1 MDDPHEIPG
10 GATGAPAGA
19 AERPAWLAEPLQLSR
34 RFAYVWLRNLRV
46 WRRYWFSNLLSSF
59 LEPVLYLIGMGFGL
73 GRYVS
78 GVDGLPYPNY
88 IAPGLIASSAMFA
101 ATFECTFGT
110 YVRMVYQKTF
120 DAIIATPVSL
130 DEVSA
135 GELLTGATK
144 SAMYGTVILLVIA
157 GAGLVPAPGPR
168 LLLVPPAAFL
178 TGLVFASLAMTVAAL
193 VPQIEMLDYYF
204 TLFVT
209 PAFMFSGIFF
219 PLVDL
224 PAWAQRV
231 AAFTPL
237 MHAVRLVRGLVL
249 GRTEHLAADALWL
262 LVAALVLLPVPVLLM
277 RRRLVR

>member
-1 MDDPHEIPG
+1 MEDPSRMLPG
-10 GATGAPAGA
+10 APDAPAGR
-19 AERPAWLAEPLQLSR
+19 AERPAWLAEPLQLSW

-59 LEPVLYLIGMGFGL
+59 LEPMLYLIGMGFGL
-73 GRYVS
+73 GRHVS
-78 GVDGLPYPNY
+78 GIEGVPYQNF
-88 IAPGLIASSAMFA
+88 IAPGLVASSAMFA

-130 DEVSA
+130 DEVIA

-144 SAMYGTVILLVIA
+144 SAMYGSVILLVIT

-178 TGLVFASLAMTVAAL
+178 TGLVFASLAMAVAAA

-204 TLFVT
+204 TLFIT
-209 PAFMFSGIFF
+209 PTFMFSGIFF
-219 PLVDL
+219 PLDDL
-224 PAWAQRV
+224 PGWAQRV
-231 AAFTPL
+231 AGLTPL
-237 MHAVRLVRGLVL
+237 MHAVRLIRGLVM
-249 GRTEHLAADALWL
+249 GRTGHLTGDALWL